1 MARTIDAKFYCFD
14 IFFNEKLKLFD
25 CLSDIMDICCNHHL
39 LAFTNKGEV
48 YAWVWNH
55 FQQIHVMELI
65 LQRYQIKI
73 DRFDGQKL
81 ISISRGFS
89 HSIALTESGRVFSWN
104 QINSL
109 NKPTKIC
116 EDSLNEH
123 SFEILIK
130 FCIQFLFLF
139 EMFSQIGES
148 TVEFGVTG
156 LLSNKYFLFSEYGI
170 FRTKRRKNYTLLHIF
185 TEIKTL
191 N

>member
-1 MARTIDAKFYCFD
+1 MW
-14 IFFNEKLKLFD
+14 
-25 CLSDIMDICCNHHL
+25 S
-39 LAFTNKGEV
+39 
-48 YAWVWNH
+48 
-55 FQQIHVMELI
+55 I
-65 LQRYQIKI
+65 LQH
-73 DRFDGQKL
+73 FSLL
-81 ISISRGFS
+81 ICIELSAELLQFS
-89 HSIALTESGRVFSWN
+89 
-104 QINSL
+104 
-109 NKPTKIC
+109 C

>member
-48 YAWVWNH
+48 YAWIWNH
-55 FQQIHVMELI
+55 FQLIQMMELI

-104 QINSL
+104 QINSF
-109 NKPTKIC
+109 NKFELHRLTNKLWIHLAL
-116 EDSLNEH
+116 EKSSHTDYREYSSLH
-123 SFEILIK
+123 SIASAL
-130 FCIQFLFLF
+130 
-139 EMFSQIGES
+139 
-148 TVEFGVTG
+148 
-156 LLSNKYFLFSEYGI
+156 
-170 FRTKRRKNYTLLHIF
+170 
-185 TEIKTL
+185 
-191 N
+191 